1 MLHYINLGF
10 IKIPSYSLMIFL
22 GIIAFGIVLFI
33 NLKKLENKDKDT
45 VWQTIIT
52 AAISLVVLYISAAF
66 FDSLFHSIEE
76 GTIVSGGITW
86 EGGVIGGFA
95 AFIILSHFI
104 VKKERGKEIELFSLI
119 IPGLVLAHAFGRVGC
134 FLGGCCFGA
143 LTESPLG
150 VVFPVDSPAYQT
162 YPNTIT
168 HDGSFPVLP
177 TQLFEVA
184 FELIL
189 FIVMTVFRKRL
200 KNNNLAIYLVFY
212 SIFRFILEFW
222 RGDSRGATGF
232 YLSPSQFMSIILLT
246 AGILIFLF
254 QKGIIFKKLSA
265 KCKVWQ
271 ENAANG
277 VYDSKKHVLPPEKAE
292 IFAQIEMLNEL
303 KNSGAITEEE
313 FDDKKRQLLEK
324 IK

>member
-1 MLHYINLGF
+1 MLPYINLGF
-10 IKIPSYSLMIFL
+10 IQIPSYSLMVFL
-22 GIIAFGIVLFI
+22 GIVAFGIVAFI
-33 NLKKLENKDKDT
+33 NLKKLEKKDNDT
-45 VWQTIIT
+45 IWQTLLT
-52 AAISLVVLYISAAF
+52 AAISLVVMYVSAAF

-76 GTIVSGGITW
+76 GEIVAGGITW

-119 IPGLVLAHAFGRVGC
+119 IPGLVLAHAFGRIGC
-134 FLGGCCFGA
+134 FLGGCCFGE

-150 VVFPVDSPAYQT
+150 VVFPKGSPAEQL

-189 FIVMTVFRKRL
+189 FVVMTVFRKDL
-200 KNNNLAIYLVFY
+200 KDRNLAIYLVFY
-212 SIFRFILEFW
+212 SVFRFILEFW

-232 YLSPSQFMSIILLT
+232 YLSPSQFMSIVLLV
-246 AGILIFLF
+246 AGVLIFLF
-254 QKGIIFKKLSA
+254 QKKIIFKKLYQ
-265 KCKVWQ
+265 KCLTWQ
-271 ENAANG
+271 ENAKNG
-277 VYDSKKHVLPPEKAE
+277 VYNTKKYQLPPEQAE
-292 IFAQIEMLNEL
+292 VFAQIEMLHKL
-303 KNSGAITEEE
+303 KNSGAITQEE
-313 FDDKKRQLLEK
+313 FEEKKKQLLDK
-324 IK
+324 IN